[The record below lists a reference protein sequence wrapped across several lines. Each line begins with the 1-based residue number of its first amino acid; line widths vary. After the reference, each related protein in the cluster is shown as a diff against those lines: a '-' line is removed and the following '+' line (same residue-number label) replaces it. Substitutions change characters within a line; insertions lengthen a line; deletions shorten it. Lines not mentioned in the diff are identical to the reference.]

1 MPAHVQNTVNRMTM
15 EWCVGVWS
23 FTAIVLCMVTNIGT
37 YSECKLCKTK
47 VTTRLAQHNLL
58 HLTSASLSHME
69 QEDDDEAPPPDDK
82 MIEAEPSHLDK
93 HCHLLMDIEMHPPVL
108 ISSHFPD
115 ESTICFWHDQIENDD
130 GFQQL
135 VYHAIAKVRGL

>member
-1 MPAHVQNTVNRMTM
+1 
-15 EWCVGVWS
+15 
-23 FTAIVLCMVTNIGT
+23 
-37 YSECKLCKTK
+37 
-47 VTTRLAQHNLL
+47 
-58 HLTSASLSHME
+58 ME

-135 VYHAIAKVRGL
+135 VYHAIAKVRGLWSNTIKNDEALFHLKFAMYLLGQSKLQCEELS